1 MLQLFSGF
9 LSIEL
14 ICILKDKPPL
24 GYQSFCCL
32 CYVIL
37 HSRLNLRKSSSA
49 EHSMWHSLL
58 QVVGTMLVKM
68 LIPFAFW
75 YVLVFISPSLIYTI
89 FKADSQFF
97 LCIEFLHYEG
107 KISSVAVQ
115 LHSRSILKLCI
126 SFGLR
131 MLTSSVPCPYY
142 LLGL

>member
-75 YVLVFISPSLIYTI
+75 YVLVFISPSLIYII

-131 MLTSSVPCPYY
+131 MLISVPCPYY